1 MKTKFTKLFSAHQQY
16 KYVKC
21 ELLKAPESDWEKRR
35 HKAIINFWNS
45 NKEEKQIRNKQNL

>member
-21 ELLKAPESDWEKRR
+21 ELLKAPESDWEKDADGDNQLVKFEQRR
-35 HKAIINFWNS
+35 ETN
-45 NKEEKQIRNKQNL
+45 